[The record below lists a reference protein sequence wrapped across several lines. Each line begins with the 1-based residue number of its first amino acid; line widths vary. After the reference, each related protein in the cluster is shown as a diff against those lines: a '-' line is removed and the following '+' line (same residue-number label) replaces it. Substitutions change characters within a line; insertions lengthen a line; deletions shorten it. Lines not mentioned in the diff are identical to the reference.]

1 MPHVSFT
8 QQVKAHMTD
17 FILKQL
23 PYDLSNQAGLALI
36 GKYLK
41 RININSLVDPA
52 FSVRSGIAN
61 SDILK
66 SYLGLLCLGKN
77 DFDAI
82 EGQRKDAFFIR
93 ALGLRA
99 VPSSPTLRQRMD
111 THAASWFDLVDRINA
126 AVLGLKVAGKP
137 IDFGVLPCGYVPLDV
152 DTFAMDNSGTA
163 KEHVGRTYAGVDG
176 YCPLAAYL
184 GAQGFCLEL
193 ALRPGTQHSA
203 SETEYNIERVLPLAA
218 KLTQSTGAGAIAGA
232 AAGTEASE
240 RCAPLL
246 FRADSGFDSAK
257 LMCAIGQQA
266 KALGRE
272 VAFIIKWN
280 PRTTPVETMAKAKV
294 SDASTAW
301 VQLREGKRQCVW
313 SAAVE
318 MAHAGQTLAAR
329 RVYRLTER
337 TIDKKGQQMLL
348 PEYTL
353 EGWSTTLPDTPTFD
367 AQQIIDLY
375 ADHGTHEQFH
385 SEFKTD
391 MDLVRLP
398 SGKFDTNYLVCAL
411 AAVAMNLLRL
421 VGQHTLHEP
430 DAPMR
435 HAAQRRR
442 IRTVMQELMFK
453 AARMISH
460 ARQWVL
466 GLGAHDAAFAVF
478 ERHWHQLDRL
488 DTA

>member
-1 MPHVSFT
+1 MSEFLV
-8 QQVKAHMTD
+8 
-17 FILKQL
+17 KQL
-23 PYDLSNQAGLALI
+23 TYDLSSQAGLALI

-41 RININSLVDPA
+41 RINLNAIVDPA
-52 FSVRSGIAN
+52 FPVRAGIAN

-82 EGQRKDAFFIR
+82 EAQRTDAFFTR
-93 ALGLRA
+93 ALHLRA
-99 VPSSPTLRQRMD
+99 VPSSPTLRQRLD
-111 THAASWFDLVDRINA
+111 AHASDWFELAERINA
-126 AVLGLKVAGKP
+126 AVLSVKIAGKH
-137 IDFGVLPCGYVPLDV
+137 IDFGLLPCGYLPLDV
-152 DTFAMDNSGTA
+152 DTFTMDNSGTA

-184 GAQGFCLEL
+184 GTQGFCLEL

-203 SETEYNIERVLPLAA
+203 CETEYNIERVLPLAA
-218 KLTQSTGAGAIAGA
+218 RVS
-232 AAGTEASE
+232 AGTANGGG
-240 RCAPLL
+240 APLL

-257 LMCAIGQQA
+257 LMCAIDAQAQQIKRA
-266 KALGRE
+266 
-272 VAFIIKWN
+272 VAFLIKWN
-280 PRTTPVETMAKAKV
+280 PRSTPVETIAKARV
-294 SDASTAW
+294 AELSTVW
-301 VQLREGKRQCVW
+301 TILREGKRECLW
-313 SAAVE
+313 VE
-318 MAHAGQTLAAR
+318 TVELKHAQHTVAAR

-337 TIDKKGQQMLL
+337 TIDKRGQQMLL
-348 PEYTL
+348 PEYVL
-353 EGWSTTLPDTPTFD
+353 EGWSTTLPDADAFG
-367 AQQIIDLY
+367 AQQIIDLS

-421 VGQHTLHEP
+421 IGQHTLHGP
-430 DAPMR
+430 DAPVR
-435 HAAQRRR
+435 HQAQRRR

-453 AARMISH
+453 AARMVRH

-466 GLGAHDAAFAVF
+466 GLGANDAAFAVF
-478 ERHWHQLDRL
+478 QRHWQELDGPS
-488 DTA
+488 TA

>member
-1 MPHVSFT
+1 MSFT
-8 QQVKAHMTD
+8 PQVKAHMTD

-23 PYDLSNQAGLALI
+23 PYDLSNQAGLALV

-82 EGQRKDAFFIR
+82 EGQRKDAFFAR

-111 THAASWFDLVDRINA
+111 THAPAWFDLADRINA
-126 AVLGLKVAGKP
+126 AVLGLKIGGKHV
-137 IDFGVLPCGYVPLDV
+137 DFGVLPCGYMPLDV

-176 YCPLAAYL
+176 YCPWVAYL
-184 GAQGFCLEL
+184 GTQGFCLEL

-218 KLTQSTGAGAIAGA
+218 KLTQSAGSDTGAGGSLGTGA
-232 AAGTEASE
+232 AAATGASGQGT
-240 RCAPLL
+240 PLL
-246 FRADSGFDSAK
+246 FRADSGFDSTK

-266 KALGRE
+266 QALGRE

-280 PRTTPVETMAKAKV
+280 PRTTPVETVAKAKV
-294 SDASTAW
+294 SDANTVW
-301 VQLREGKRQCVW
+301 VTLREGKRQCLW
-313 SAAVE
+313 ADGVE
-318 MAHAGQTLAAR
+318 LKHGHEVLAAR

-337 TIDKKGQQMLL
+337 TIDKRGQQMLL
-348 PEYTL
+348 PEYVL
-353 EGWSTTLPDTPTFD
+353 EGWSTTLPDAAFSPEQVI
-367 AQQIIDLY
+367 ALY

-430 DAPMR
+430 DAPVR
-435 HAAQRRR
+435 HTAQRRR

-453 AARMISH
+453 AARLISH

-466 GLGAHDAAFAVF
+466 GLGANDTAFAVF
-478 ERHWHQLDRL
+478 ERHWHQLD
-488 DTA
+488 TA

>member
-1 MPHVSFT
+1 
-8 QQVKAHMTD
+8 MTD
-17 FILKQL
+17 FIIKQL
-23 PYDLSNQAGLALI
+23 PYDLSHQAGLALI

-41 RININSLVDPA
+41 RINFNGLVDPS

-82 EGQRKDAFFIR
+82 EGQRKDAFFAR

-111 THAASWFDLVDRINA
+111 THAASWFDLAKRINT
-126 AVLGLKVAGKP
+126 AVLGMKIGGKP
-137 IDFGVLPCGYVPLDV
+137 VDFGVLPCGYIPLDV

-184 GAQGFCLEL
+184 GTQGFCLEL

-203 SETEYNIERVLPLAA
+203 SETEYNIERVLPLAV
-218 KLTQSTGAGAIAGA
+218 KLTQASG
-232 AAGTEASE
+232 ASE
-240 RCAPLL
+240 RGTPVL

-257 LMCAIGQQA
+257 LMCAIGQHA
-266 KALGRE
+266 TALKRE
-272 VAFIIKWN
+272 IAFIIKWN
-280 PRTTPVETMAKAKV
+280 PRTTPVETVAKSKV
-294 SDASTAW
+294 AEANTVW
-301 VQLREGKRQCVW
+301 VTLREGKRQCLW
-313 SAAVE
+313 ADGIELKHGDAV
-318 MAHAGQTLAAR
+318 LAAR

-337 TIDKKGQQMLL
+337 TIDKRGQQMLL
-348 PEYTL
+348 PEYVL
-353 EGWSTTLPDTPTFD
+353 EGWSTTLPEATFTPEQVI
-367 AQQIIDLY
+367 ALY

-391 MDLVRLP
+391 MDLNRLP

-430 DAPMR
+430 DAPVR
-435 HAAQRRR
+435 HTAQRRR

-453 AARMISH
+453 AARMVRH

-466 GLGAHDAAFAVF
+466 GLGANDRAFAVF
-478 ERHWHQLDRL
+478 ERHWCQLD
-488 DTA
+488 TT